1 MDKKIFDIEIDDS
14 DFSPNG
20 IFQVSL
26 VKSPAIESDFMYFSK
41 DGEFT
46 ERQQLYHFNEEKREV
61 VGAVLIPDK
70 LIYRY
75 SKEIGEYYVRFSKE
89 VIESLVYKMSK
100 DNVFNMFNIEHN
112 KESVGNVFVTE
123 QWIKESEEDKSSKYS
138 KLSDLAVGTLFMKC
152 KIDNDEVWNE
162 IKDGELKGFSVELNS
177 YIIPSNFKQMKEKE
191 TNVFSA
197 EDVKLLVD
205 EVTKAIN
212 SKKTGPILTEN
223 VEQLASASYWSLSSN
238 GNVYLETEA
247 GTMYFVAGEDTVDMV
262 REALTGSLNETKDE
276 MHFKGENKE
285 DTKNAESTTAA
296 TAKTVNKTLSEEK
309 KPEANTEPY
318 TEDGTGEPDPEA
330 KAEAVAEPEKEAGVI
345 LSEEEATE
353 QLLSDQKNA
362 NEPTEEE
369 LNETKTVINRSDP
382 RFKKALKEM
391 FKYN

>member
-177 YIIPSNFKQMKEKE
+177 YIIPSNFKQMEEKE

-212 SKKTGPILTEN
+212 SKKTGPNLPPN
-223 VEQLASASYWSLSSN
+223 LSLIHIS
-238 GNVYLETEA
+238 
-247 GTMYFVAGEDTVDMV
+247 
-262 REALTGSLNETKDE
+262 
-276 MHFKGENKE
+276 
-285 DTKNAESTTAA
+285 
-296 TAKTVNKTLSEEK
+296 
-309 KPEANTEPY
+309 
-318 TEDGTGEPDPEA
+318 
-330 KAEAVAEPEKEAGVI
+330 
-345 LSEEEATE
+345 
-353 QLLSDQKNA
+353 
-362 NEPTEEE
+362 EPT
-369 LNETKTVINRSDP
+369 RP
-382 RFKKALKEM
+382 
-391 FKYN
+391 Y